1 MKKQQTDYAEVFK
14 ALSNSSRLQI
24 FEIIRAGHT
33 GGAKRWNECRPADI
47 PENAVCVCE
56 ISGRMKI
63 GLPTISHHLK
73 ELRNAGLVD
82 VDQRGQWSYYTV
94 RKGALKEMKTFFN
107 C

>member
-1 MKKQQTDYAEVFK
+1 MKKKHADYAEVFK
-14 ALSNSSRLQI
+14 ALSNSSRLRI

-33 GGAKRWNECRPADI
+33 DASKRWNECRPEDI
-47 PENAVCVCE
+47 PEEAVCVCE

-82 VDQRGQWSYYTV
+82 VHQRGQWSYYTV
-94 RKGALKEMKTFFN
+94 RKDSLKELKSYF
-107 C
+107 